1 MEREKVA
8 QKLLSQSR
16 ISILQLSHTVY
27 PHHLSISKS
36 EKKDKKPSHQEGKM
50 DNNSELY
57 RHTHAHTHT
66 SEWTSAL
73 LSTRQAHFQWRVY
86 IRSDV
91 SKFTVND
98 PKQSYQYNMHSWTQG
113 LLSCLLYCCGFS
125 FKGLHVLTSLA
136 KLLLT
141 AWKLTTCSK
150 HQTVS
155 WNLQSSLTC
164 NYHKTKRKHDIWS

>member
-66 SEWTSAL
+66 HQSEPQLYYQPDRHIFSEE
-73 LSTRQAHFQWRVY
+73 Y
-86 IRSDV
+86 I
-91 SKFTVND
+91 
-98 PKQSYQYNMHSWTQG
+98 
-113 LLSCLLYCCGFS
+113 
-125 FKGLHVLTSLA
+125 
-136 KLLLT
+136 
-141 AWKLTTCSK
+141 
-150 HQTVS
+150 
-155 WNLQSSLTC
+155 
-164 NYHKTKRKHDIWS
+164 